1 MVLHMNTGTTHQEIT
16 QVTRKGQVTVPVAI
30 RKALGLKEGDK
41 VAFTLAQTGK
51 PQVTLQPVPSAT
63 ERTFGILASDTAM
76 LSPQEER
83 RVFAEEI
90 SEEAASED
98 IK

>member
-1 MVLHMNTGTTHQEIT
+1 MVLHMITGTTHQEVT

-41 VAFTLAQTGK
+41 VAFTLAGAGK
-51 PQVTLQPVPSAT
+51 PQVMLQPVSSAT
-63 ERTFGILASDTAM
+63 ERTFGILASDTTM

-83 RVFAEEI
+83 RVFGEEI